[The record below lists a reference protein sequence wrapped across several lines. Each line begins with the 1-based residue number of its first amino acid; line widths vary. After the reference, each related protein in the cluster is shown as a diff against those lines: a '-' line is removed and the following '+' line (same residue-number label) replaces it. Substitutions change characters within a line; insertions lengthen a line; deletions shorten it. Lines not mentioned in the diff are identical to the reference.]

1 MTGKLIVIDGPDSVG
16 KSTQTKLLAQRLQK
30 LGFKVLVTDFPR
42 YGEPSAWLVE
52 QYLRGKFGS
61 AKKVGPFVP
70 AIFFAVD
77 RYDAAG
83 EMRQAL
89 RQGKI
94 LISNRYVTASMAHQG
109 LKITNRKHRQEF
121 YKWVQELEYNTF
133 GLPKPDFHLFLH
145 MPYKVSQIL
154 MRSRKGKKKD
164 IHEKNV
170 EHLRKAEL
178 TYLEIAAKFKYTIVR
193 SVLNGKLQKPEEI
206 NERIWQILKSK
217 LKV

>member
-1 MTGKLIVIDGPDSVG
+1 MKGKLIVIDGPDSVG
-16 KSTQTKLLAQRLQK
+16 KSTQTALLARRLRK

-42 YGEPSAWLVE
+42 YGHPSAWLVE
-52 QYLRGKFGS
+52 QYLKGKFGS

-77 RYDAAG
+77 RYAAAE

-89 RQGKI
+89 KQGKI

-109 LKITNRKHRQEF
+109 LQFPSKSKRQEF
-121 YKWVQELEYNTF
+121 YKWVQELEYKTF

-145 MPYKVSQIL
+145 MPYKVSLSL
-154 MRSRKGKKKD
+154 MDARKGKKKD
-164 IHEKNV
+164 INEKNLN
-170 EHLRKAEL
+170 HLKKAEQ
-178 TYLEIAAKFKYTIVR
+178 TYLEIAHKFKYKVVR
-193 SVLNGKLQKPEEI
+193 SVVNNKLQKPAEI

-217 LKV
+217 LKA

>member
-77 RYDAAG
+77 RYAAAV

-89 RQGKI
+89 KQGKI

-109 LKITNRKHRQEF
+109 LKIPNQKQRQEF

-145 MPYKVSQIL
+145 MPYKISQSL
-154 MRSRKGKKKD
+154 MNGRKGKKKD
-164 IHEKNV
+164 IHEKDLG
-170 EHLRKAEL
+170 HLKKAEQ
-178 TYLEIAAKFKYTIVR
+178 TYLEIAGKFNYKVVHSII
-193 SVLNGKLQKPEEI
+193 NNKLQKPAEI
-206 NERIWQILKSK
+206 NERIWQILKLK